1 MKMEG
6 EKKQSDE
13 ERWSINYGLV
23 FGIII
28 ILFGIII
35 YSI

>member
-1 MKMEG
+1 MKIG

-13 ERWSINYGLV
+13 ESWSINYGLV

-28 ILFGIII
+28 ILFGII
-35 YSI
+35 SI